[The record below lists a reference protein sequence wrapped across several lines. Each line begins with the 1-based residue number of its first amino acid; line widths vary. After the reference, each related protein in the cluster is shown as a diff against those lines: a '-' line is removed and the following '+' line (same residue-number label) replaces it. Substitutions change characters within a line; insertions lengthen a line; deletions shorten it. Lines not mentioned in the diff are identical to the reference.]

1 MQSVAVLDRHQLVWR
16 DPPVWPF
23 AWRGLVPL
31 LALALVAL
39 FALGPFARGTI
50 EGGLQSELRAQ
61 LDSAGFSWASLRISG
76 QNVSLSGEE
85 PSAGAGERAMDL
97 ARSATCPTWSGRR
110 ACAVRVAGEF
120 TPPPPVS
127 DQPAEMPM
135 TAAGPAAAPG
145 TALSPAQACDRTLAG
160 LLVSEQIQ
168 FTSGSAAI
176 EGRSGPLLDRLAR
189 AVRACPGAVRVEGYT
204 DTVGRGRINRA
215 LSDRRAVAVR
225 DALIARG
232 VPAER
237 LKAHGYGA
245 RRAIADNSTEEGRAK
260 NRRIEFHM
268 VTTR

>member
-23 AWRGLVPL
+23 AWRGLLPL
-31 LALALVAL
+31 GGLALVAL

-50 EGGLQSELRAQ
+50 ETGVKSEIQAQ
-61 LDSAGFSWASLRISG
+61 LAAAGFGWASLRISG
-76 QNVSLSGEE
+76 QDVTLSGEE
-85 PSAGAGERAMDL
+85 PSAGAGERAVAL
-97 ARSATCPTWSGRR
+97 ARTATCPTWSGRR

-120 TPPPPVS
+120 TPPPPMS
-127 DQPAEMPM
+127 GEAAEAPAASAAA
-135 TAAGPAAAPG
+135 TAAG
-145 TALSPAQACDRTLAG
+145 TALSPAQACEDSFAA
-160 LLVSEQIQ
+160 LLSGEQIQ
-168 FTSGSAAI
+168 FASGSAAI
-176 EGRSGPLLDRLAR
+176 DGRSAPLLDKLAR

-215 LSDRRAVAVR
+215 LSDRRAAAVR

-245 RRAIADNSTEEGRAK
+245 RRAIADNATEAGRAK
-260 NRRIEFHM
+260 NRRIEFH
-268 VTTR
+268 VLSAD